1 MVRIGTRTAHRG
13 LNIEAIGREAKRKG
27 GEVRTLSS
35 SLRVWELDEIRERER
50 YTRIRYTRGS
60 RGAIVDEVVV
70 QEKGKGKAE
79 CDGLGRRKG
88 RGSDVSSSVSV
99 VKDMESL
106 MKTFTI
112 LFKGTIRTDFSDS
125 CPPAQ
130 NLQRDQREKR
140 TVIPD
145 AELQISSAPPLP
157 LTSTSTE
164 TFPFYFFPS
173 LLLQSPQEVLPK
185 PPTPTPDLAASSRP
199 RETSDSLPDSRST
212 LLLRPLPSSG
222 RASLS
227 DRRSRWRSATRT
239 EQEGGAAMTTTW

>member
-1 MVRIGTRTAHRG
+1 MR
-13 LNIEAIGREAKRKG
+13 
-27 GEVRTLSS
+27 S
-35 SLRVWELDEIRERER
+35 ERER

-79 CDGLGRRKG
+79 CDGLGRRKW
-88 RGSDVSSSVSV
+88 RGSDVSSSVAV

-125 CPPAQ
+125 CPSAQ

-145 AELQISSAPPLP
+145 AELQISSAPPLLP
-157 LTSTSTE
+157 TSTSTE
-164 TFPFYFFPS
+164 TIPFYFFPF
-173 LLLQSPQEVLPK
+173 LLLQSPKRCSPNPRRRLPTSLPPLDPGK
-185 PPTPTPDLAASSRP
+185 PPTLSRT
-199 RETSDSLPDSRST
+199 RGQ
-212 LLLRPLPSSG
+212 PSSFDL
-222 RASLS
+222 SLLPVVLLS
-227 DRRSRWRSATRT
+227 QIEGQDGDQQLVRSRRVGER
-239 EQEGGAAMTTTW
+239 